1 VSDEKIIVFGD
12 MFDLGKD
19 SAQIHYDLGKK
30 VAQYDCD
37 LLLCIGE
44 MAKEIQRGASE
55 AGVNAKWVASSEKLV
70 EILKPYLKKNCM
82 ILMKGSRGMHLDQVL
97 DELKGV

>member
-1 VSDEKIIVFGD
+1 
-12 MFDLGKD
+12 
-19 SAQIHYDLGKK
+19 
-30 VAQYDCD
+30 
-37 LLLCIGE
+37 

-55 AGVNAKWVASSEKLV
+55 AGVNAKWVASSEELV